1 MKRDEALRIL
11 SEHREEL
18 NAFGVERLG
27 IFGSVARDEAGSE
40 SDVDVLVEFNEPAG
54 LFEFMDLQERLEE
67 LFDRKVDLTTLES
80 LKPQLREGIL
90 DGDTKHPRYWQLPLE
105 NILEAIERA
114 ERYVQGMD
122 FEAFRADELTL
133 YAVARNVSI
142 IGESSRHIPP
152 RIEER
157 YPQVPWAMLRG
168 LCEVI
173 AYENFESNL
182 PKLWK
187 MITENLSPVVPML
200 QDILEREA

>member
-54 LFEFMDLQERLEE
+54 LFEFMGLQEPLEE

-90 DGDTKHPRYWQLPLE
+90 GGDTKHPRYWQLPLE
-105 NILEAIERA
+105 NILEAIERT

-122 FEAFRADELTL
+122 FEAFRADELT
-133 YAVARNVSI
+133 
-142 IGESSRHIPP
+142 
-152 RIEER
+152 
-157 YPQVPWAMLRG
+157 
-168 LCEVI
+168 
-173 AYENFESNL
+173 
-182 PKLWK
+182 
-187 MITENLSPVVPML
+187 
-200 QDILEREA
+200 